1 MFSFFFFWGGGEE
14 EAGGILPQ
22 AGLDSI
28 PLPPSPQKNK
38 NKDKVVKKHHNH
50 SECTLFG
57 VASSSLREISLSLSR

>member
-1 MFSFFFFWGGGEE
+1 MFSFFFGGGGE

-28 PLPPSPQKNK
+28 PPSPSPQKIK
-38 NKDKVVKKHHNH
+38 NKDKVVQKHHNH
-50 SECTLFG
+50 SERTLFG